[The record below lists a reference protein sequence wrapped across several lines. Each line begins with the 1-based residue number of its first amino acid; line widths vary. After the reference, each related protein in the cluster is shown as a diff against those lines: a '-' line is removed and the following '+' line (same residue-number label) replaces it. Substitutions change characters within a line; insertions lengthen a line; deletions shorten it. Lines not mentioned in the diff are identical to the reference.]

1 MTYLLCNLLHIA
13 LGHRTNFSKALT
25 KDEWQKL
32 FLIAKK
38 QSLLGIT
45 FYAIELLPAE
55 QRPPRQLLLQWGVY
69 AEQIKDRN
77 HFLNSKAIEIS
88 QKFLDNGFRNII
100 LKGQGVAQY
109 YKNNLSEY
117 RVPGDIDIWFDGN
130 RKDIVTY
137 VRKNNPE
144 CKVVYHHVDFPKI
157 DGIDIEI
164 HFTPSWM
171 NNFFTNRKLQKFID
185 SYRKELFDKCVTPI
199 KKLPTPSIAFDRVY
213 ILVHIYRHLFHEGIG
228 LRQLM
233 DYYFVLRQGL
243 TESEAR
249 EAMEVLRSLRMER
262 FAGAVMWIMQEVF
275 GLEEEYML
283 TTPSEKDGRFLL
295 NEIMIS
301 GNFGQY
307 DIRVWRNNNE
317 SDLLHAI
324 RKIKRSLSF
333 IHYYPSEVVWSPIFK
348 LWHYF
353 WRRKANNTK

>member
-1 MTYLLCNLLHIA
+1 MLFFDLIQIA
-13 LGHRTNFSKALT
+13 LGHKTELSHAPSDEEWKELYALS
-25 KDEWQKL
+25 
-32 FLIAKK
+32 KK
-38 QSLLGIT
+38 QTLLGIT
-45 FYAIELLPAE
+45 AAAIEKIPAH
-55 QRPPRQLLLQWGVY
+55 QRPAKPLLLQWYVT
-69 AEQIKDRN
+69 AEHIKD
-77 HFLNSKAIEIS
+77 LNESLNIKAVKIS
-88 QKFLDNGFRNII
+88 EMFYKHGFRNII
-100 LKGQGVAQY
+100 LKGQGIAKLYEIAQLE
-109 YKNNLSEY
+109 KY
-117 RVPGDIDIWFDGN
+117 RTPGDIDIWLEGSREN
-130 RKDIVTY
+130 IVEY
-137 VRKNNPE
+137 VRKSRPNS
-144 CKVVYHHVDFPKI
+144 KVVYHHIDFGEI
-157 DGIDIEI
+157 DGVDVEI
-164 HFTPSWM
+164 HSTPSWM
-171 NNFFTNRKLQKFID
+171 NCYFTNKKLQNFFSQCKDDLFRRCDTLQGDI
-185 SYRKELFDKCVTPI
+185 
-199 KKLPTPSIAFDRVY
+199 PTPSLYFNSIY
-213 ILVHIYRHLFHEGIG
+213 ILIHIYRHLFQEGIG

-275 GLEEEYML
+275 GLEEAYML

-317 SDLLHAI
+317 SDLSHAI

-333 IHYYPSEVVWSPIFK
+333 IHYYPSEVVWSPLFK